1 MIIIDKRIADLVP
14 AHYRE
19 YAPRFIIFLEKYY
32 EWLYRASGLSDG
44 EVEELRND
52 TSWLEK
58 DIDRFIATGKL
69 RYLDQGALPSIIE
82 GAIIDLN
89 NTAQAGNQS
98 DNIPGNF
105 TMEKDFNGYAT
116 SGGEEIIDA
125 NDSSVELSTVENQI
139 LDSWFNSMG
148 FDRIK
153 RGRLRAL
160 NNIDQVL
167 MLSLL
172 KHIYAIK
179 GTEASIKLFFNL
191 FFDEQVTIYQP
202 KEDIAVID
210 DNWILDDHQVIRDD
224 QRYQEYSYVI
234 LVNEDISQYKDVFDG
249 IFLKIIHPSGFR
261 VELQQIIEG

>member
-19 YAPRFIIFLEKYY
+19 YAPRFITFLEKYY
-32 EWLYRASGLSDG
+32 EWLYRASGLTENEIED
-44 EVEELRND
+44 LRND

-58 DIDRFIATGKL
+58 DIDRFISTGKL
-69 RYLDQGALPSIIE
+69 RYFDQEALPTIVE
-82 GAIIDLN
+82 DAIIDIN
-89 NTAQAGNQS
+89 NTANPGIQS
-98 DNIPGNF
+98 SKMPDSF
-105 TMEKDFNGYAT
+105 TMEDDFNGYHT
-116 SGGEEIIDA
+116 SDGSEITDA
-125 NDSSVELSTVENQI
+125 NDITVELSTVENQI

-153 RGRLRAL
+153 RSRIEAL

-191 FFDEQVTIYQP
+191 FFDEQITIYQP
-202 KEDIAVID
+202 KQDIAVID
-210 DNWILDDHQVIRDD
+210 DNWIIDNIQVIRDD
-224 QRYQEYSYVI
+224 ELYQEYSYVI
-234 LVNEDISQYKDVFDG
+234 LVNGEVEDYQAIFEG
-249 IFLKIIHPSGFR
+249 IYLKVVHPSGFR
-261 VELQQIIEG
+261 VELQKITP